1 MGGKK
6 RKSRKHS
13 YGKEPSRPRKGFTLF
28 LDESVDFDE
37 VSEALTAAR
46 VRHVRHRDK
55 FKSGADDQ
63 TLLAFVGKEKLV
75 FVTTDQ
81 RQRSRHVEREQIKL
95 HKVRQFVFTSGNM
108 GKTVL
113 IKALMNA
120 CHQMRRC
127 VPPTAALSLRQF
139 RNPVT

>member
-1 MGGKK
+1 M
-6 RKSRKHS
+6 
-13 YGKEPSRPRKGFTLF
+13 
-28 LDESVDFDE
+28 
-37 VSEALTAAR
+37 
-46 VRHVRHRDK
+46 RHRDK

-120 CHQMRRC
+120 CHQMRRLC
-127 VPPTAALSLRQF
+127 STNGGPFVASISKSGNVSLR
-139 RNPVT
+139 TLLGA